1 MFDEPNSTI
10 ILKGIMPDDARSST
24 TRFETKKSN

>member
-10 ILKGIMPDDARSST
+10 ILKGLISDDACSNT
-24 TRFETKKSN
+24 TRFETLKK

>member
-10 ILKGIMPDDARSST
+10 LLNGVIPDDACSNS
-24 TRFETKKSN
+24 TRFETLKK

>member
-10 ILKGIMPDDARSST
+10 ISKSEIPDDACSDT
-24 TRFETKKSN
+24 TRFETLTL

>member
-10 ILKGIMPDDARSST
+10 ILKGVIPDDTYSNT
-24 TRFETKKSN
+24 TRLETLKK

>member
-10 ILKGIMPDDARSST
+10 MLKGVTPDDARLNT
-24 TRFETKKSN
+24 TRFETLKK